1 MKRSPQ
7 SLGEGLAAKRTAHQE
22 AALRAIAAANERD
35 LQWIA
40 ERMGAAK
47 THIRLTEMDNRDSHT
62 RGQLPRWRAPDGAN
76 LSANHGV
83 ETLMTGPDREIPY
96 GEYSNACQHSHMA
109 ELLGRSCHH
118 ALLMNT
124 NLETRTFKYVRD
136 NLPHILEGVPVFL
149 GANRELRLLPA
160 QRLRIG
166 LHAVAYPFDVDVSLR
181 WLSPHP
187 IHQKDDEILIR
198 RLPFHVP
205 RLEICSLGTATGKT
219 LTTIASVMLQV
230 ATKER
235 FASHLADKC
244 KRDSL
249 TQTMGHNGFAEARLL
264 PTPPFPRTPARPPTR
279 AHSPAQPGVH
289 NARVGANDEGRP
301 RAGPTAT
308 PLAARVARSHKRLRT
323 RKRTRTRRY
332 PRCSCASGYPPPK
345 WSPPGSARIRASARS
360 FSFGRGAA
368 CCRRSRSGTAWS

>member
-22 AALRAIAAANERD
+22 AALRAIAAANECD
-35 LQWIA
+35 LQWIG

-62 RGQLPRWRAPDGAN
+62 RRQLPRWRAPDGAN

-109 ELLGRSCHH
+109 ELLGRHCHH
-118 ALLMNT
+118 ALLIKT

-181 WLSPHP
+181 WLQTHP

-198 RLPFHVP
+198 RLPFKVP

-230 ATKER
+230 VTKER

-249 TQTMGHNGFAEARLL
+249 THTMGHNGFAEARLL
-264 PTPPFPRTPARPPTR
+264 PTPPPPLPLPLPSPLSRERP
-279 AHSPAQPGVH
+279 
-289 NARVGANDEGRP
+289 
-301 RAGPTAT
+301 
-308 PLAARVARSHKRLRT
+308 L
-323 RKRTRTRRY
+323 TRTT
-332 PRCSCASGYPPPK
+332 RCSQ
-345 WSPPGSARIRASARS
+345 RS
-360 FSFGRGAA
+360 S
-368 CCRRSRSGTAWS
+368 RRE